1 MRRIVVPRPV
11 LTDETHRTT
20 TIEVFFD
27 LVFAFAL
34 TQVIALVGRP
44 PTPLSLAQ
52 GLILGLVLWMSWSPY
67 TWLCDQARAD
77 VGLVAGGILVA
88 MAAVFVA
95 ALVIPDAWRHQGKVL
110 DPPLVLA
117 LAWIVLR
124 GTHVG
129 LYYYAAAGD
138 RQLRTT
144 LRLFATTTTVAWILL
159 VLGAVLGGV
168 AQTLLWAA
176 AVLLDYNGGY
186 IAARLSGWEIRSP
199 SHFTE
204 RHGLI
209 LIIALGESLISIGVG
224 AGTAVTRGPILLAA
238 LLGLAITICLWWFYF
253 KNTAAVAGTALGSMP
268 SQQRGNVAGNAYST
282 AHFPLIAGIIYIA
295 IGIEQV
301 VSRLAGDQPPPT
313 RPLDWT
319 SAAAL
324 YGGTALYLI
333 GRIMFLRL
341 SVGSAPPSR
350 YIAAGIALALLPLA
364 RTVPALAALGLL
376 TAFLVALLGY
386 ERFSQHATAQ
396 EATAM

>member
-1 MRRIVVPRPV
+1 VPRPV
-11 LTDETHRTT
+11 LTDETHRAT

-34 TQVIALVGRP
+34 TQVIAFVGRP
-44 PTPLSLAQ
+44 PTPLTLAQ
-52 GLILGLVLWMSWSPY
+52 GLIVGLLLWLSWSPY
-67 TWLCDQARAD
+67 TWLSGQARAD
-77 VGLVAGGILVA
+77 VGPVAGGILVA

-95 ALVIPDAWRHQGKVL
+95 ALVIPDAWRHNGKVL

-124 GTHVG
+124 ATHIS
-129 LYYYAAAGD
+129 LYYYAAAGN
-138 RQLRTT
+138 RHLRTT
-144 LRLFATTTTVAWILL
+144 VRLFATTNTIAWVPLI
-159 VLGAVLGGV
+159 LGALLGGT

-176 AVLLDYNGGY
+176 ALIIDFSGGY
-186 IAARLSGWEIRSP
+186 IAGRLSGWEIRSP

-224 AGTAVTRGPILLAA
+224 AGPAVTRGSILLAA
-238 LLGLAITICLWWFYF
+238 LLGLTVTICLWWFYF
-253 KNTAAVAGTALGSMP
+253 KNTAAAAGTALGRMS
-268 SQQRGNVAGNAYST
+268 SQRRGNVAGSAYSL
-282 AHFPLIAGIIYIA
+282 AHFPLIAGIIFIA

-301 VSRLAGDQPPPT
+301 VSRLAGNQPPPT

-319 SAAAL
+319 STAAL

-333 GRIMFLRL
+333 GRIIFLRQA
-341 SVGSAPPSR
+341 VGSAPPSR
-350 YIAAGIALALLPLA
+350 YIAAGTALALLPLA

-376 TAFLVALLGY
+376 TAFLVALLAY
-386 ERFSQHATAQ
+386 ERLSQRRAAQ
-396 EATAM
+396 EPTEI

>member
-1 MRRIVVPRPV
+1 VIRIVVPRPV

-34 TQVIALVGRP
+34 TQVIAFVGRP
-44 PTPLSLAQ
+44 PTPLTLAQ
-52 GLILGLVLWMSWSPY
+52 GLIVGLLLWMSWTAY
-67 TWLCDQARAD
+67 TWLSDQARAD
-77 VGLVAGGILVA
+77 VGLVAGGILIA

-95 ALVIPDAWRHQGKVL
+95 ALVIPDAWRHNGKGL

-124 GTHVG
+124 TTQIG
-129 LYYYAAAGD
+129 LYYWSAAGD
-138 RQLRTT
+138 RRLRTT
-144 LRLFATTTTVAWILL
+144 LRVFATTTTIAGVPLI
-159 VLGAVLGGV
+159 LGAVLGDA

-176 AVLLDYNGGY
+176 ASLIDYSGGSV
-186 IAARLSGWEIRSP
+186 AARFSGWEIRSP

-209 LIIALGESLISIGVG
+209 FIIALGESLISIGVG
-224 AGTAVTRGPILLAA
+224 AGTAVTRAPVLLAA
-238 LLGLAITICLWWFYF
+238 LLGLTVTICLWWFYF
-253 KNTAAVAGTALGSMP
+253 NNTAAAAGTVLGSIP
-268 SQQRGNVAGNAYST
+268 SQRRGNVAGNAYT
-282 AHFPLIAGIIYIA
+282 MAHFPLIAGIIFIA

-301 VSRLAGDQPPPT
+301 VSRLAGHQPPPS

-319 SAAAL
+319 STAAL
-324 YGGTALYLI
+324 YGGTALYLL
-333 GRIMFLRL
+333 GRILFLRR

-350 YIAAGIALALLPLA
+350 YIAAGTALALLPLA
-364 RTVPALAALGLL
+364 RILPALAALGLL

-386 ERFSQHATAQ
+386 ERFSRHATAQ
-396 EATAM
+396 EVTAR